1 MTPTQPN
8 EAEHPCCNCHLFRSH
23 MKVWRQELNYHGESR
38 WLNCMCVRWVLALCV
53 CRRDAAFSFARVVWR
68 QRGFMC
74 KNRLPLQRSSHMNG
88 QKHSH
93 RCSPLISVASNKQ
106 QHTETD
112 ERVDT
117 TLVSVYEEAVIA
129 LSKGRLYSCVSKH
142 IPERL
147 TESDISQEFEAAHR
161 TTCWILFISF
171 NITRLLHAFLAYSI
185 PYRGFLLSN
194 LFSSVFAER
203 RALTAENNIATVC
216 QLTGQK

>member
-53 CRRDAAFSFARVVWR
+53 CVAGTPRFHLHVSCDVREDSCVKIDFLC
-68 QRGFMC
+68 RGLHTWMDR
-74 KNRLPLQRSSHMNG
+74 NTHTQ
-88 QKHSH
+88 
-93 RCSPLISVASNKQ
+93 ISVASNKQ